1 MGMNKLQWLIF
12 LVFCMAYSESRG
24 KTYHAYIRGGG
35 GGGGTR
41 SRGLPP
47 RNQVGL
53 NLLVDRSRIVTDLLD
68 GSWSYLDVVS
78 IHIAGCISE

>member
-1 MGMNKLQWLIF
+1 MGINKLQWLIF
-12 LVFCMAYSESRG
+12 LVFFVWHIQNREG
-24 KTYHAYIRGGG
+24 KLIACIRGGG
-35 GGGGTR
+35 GGGATR

-53 NLLVDRSRIVTDLLD
+53 NLLVDRSRIVIDLLD